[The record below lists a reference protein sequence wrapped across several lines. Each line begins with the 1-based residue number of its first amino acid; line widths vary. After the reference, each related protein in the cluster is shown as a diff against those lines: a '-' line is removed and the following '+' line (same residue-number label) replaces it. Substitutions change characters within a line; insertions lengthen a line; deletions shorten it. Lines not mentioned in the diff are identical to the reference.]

1 MTAAAD
7 RVTQTVVLA
16 AGLGVR
22 LAGSDASVP
31 KPLITVAGLPL
42 IAHALA
48 HAAASGC
55 DEAIIVIGHEG
66 ARVRGAVES
75 LMHTPAGHAS
85 IGRISVR
92 FVENPDPTT
101 PNGHSLLVA
110 EPCVRDRFFLQMVD
124 HLFAEPVLRRLA
136 SPPIDDRTAG
146 RVLVDRAP
154 VDLDLSDATKV
165 RLDGDRVT
173 AIGKA
178 TEPWDAIDAGCFLLT
193 PPVFAALKRV
203 PASEPRTVS
212 AAMRLLVDQQAL
224 GVSELHG
231 VRWMDVDTPADRA
244 AAERLLATQS
254 AGAIGGAPRL

>member
-1 MTAAAD
+1 MARVTGPTD
-7 RVTQTVVLA
+7 RVTQTVILA
-16 AGLGVR
+16 AGRGVR

-31 KPLITVAGLPL
+31 KPLITVGGVPL

-66 ARVRGAVES
+66 ARVRAAIEA
-75 LMHTPAGHAS
+75 MIAMTE
-85 IGRISVR
+85 RIAVR

-110 EPCVRDRFFLQMVD
+110 EPCARERFFLQMVD
-124 HLFAEPVLRRLA
+124 HLFAEPVLRQLS
-136 SPPIDDRTAG
+136 SPPLDDRTAG

-154 VDLDLSDATKV
+154 ADLDLSDATKV
-165 RLDGDRVT
+165 RLAGDRVT

-178 TEPWDAIDAGCFLLT
+178 IEPWDAIDTGCFLLT
-193 PPVFAALKRV
+193 PAIFDALKNV
-203 PASEPRTVS
+203 PPSEPRTVS
-212 AAMRLLVDQQAL
+212 AGMRTLAERRAL
-224 GVSELHG
+224 AAGDLRG

-244 AAERLLATQS
+244 AAERLLAPQS
-254 AGAIGGAPRL
+254 AGAMGGAPRP